1 MVVYSLSWS
10 GTQVLFKI
18 SMFSGHTST
27 CQDTCGPSKLL
38 SVVHKTY
45 QEDIPFLIIW
55 PFHPVFPALFLL
67 GVKPTIV
74 QFLHHAGPRQSV
86 LLTEAWSVSVW
97 LCRHS
102 RPETGTGL
110 PSHDLPMSTSLLSS
124 STSPNPL
131 SSENLFLEGREEGI
145 DRSLALFLRFLSPLF
160 HLYGVLWPESL
171 VFWNSK
177 NKGKLFYL
185 LPVFTSFPSIYKSRK
200 TQLVKLGERTKNGGG
215 EIFFLIN

>member
-18 SMFSGHTST
+18 SMFSVHTST

-74 QFLHHAGPRQSV
+74 QFLHHAGPRRSV

-145 DRSLALFLRFLSPLF
+145 DRSLALFFWGFSLHYFICMEFCDLLR
-160 HLYGVLWPESL
+160 V
-171 VFWNSK
+171 
-177 NKGKLFYL
+177 
-185 LPVFTSFPSIYKSRK
+185 
-200 TQLVKLGERTKNGGG
+200 
-215 EIFFLIN
+215 